1 MNGRTAAA
9 ALGAGCAVALA
20 LAGCVGPGS
29 ASGGPATSAGLVA
42 PASGAGPAAAR
53 RATASGGGTTAPGRG
68 TAGKNA
74 AAASDVITFPPGGAA
89 AVAAWYHGRGG
100 AEFTSLTRALDHA
113 TRASASGGL
122 AAFARSCAA
131 IRSAARGAQNAPP
144 MPLAAVA
151 RVYESALAI
160 YVTSAAKCEHASAA
174 GDSASLRDAIGAVQ
188 ANGTTL
194 NHAAAVLI
202 AALGG
207 K

>member
-1 MNGRTAAA
+1 MNGRTLAVT
-9 ALGAGCAVALA
+9 LGAGCALALA
-20 LAGCVGPGS
+20 LAGCSDPGS
-29 ASGGPATSAGLVA
+29 ASRGSATSAGLVA
-42 PASGAGPAAAR
+42 PASGAGPAAVRSA
-53 RATASGGGTTAPGRG
+53 TAPGGGAAPARG
-68 TAGKNA
+68 TAGRKA
-74 AAASDVITFPPGGAA
+74 TAASDVITFPPGGAA
-89 AVAAWYHGRGG
+89 SVIAWYRGRGG
-100 AEFTSLTRALDHA
+100 AEFTSLTAALDHA

-122 AAFARSCAA
+122 TAFAHSCTA
-131 IRSAARGAQNAPP
+131 IKSAARGAQNAPP
-144 MPLAAVA
+144 MPLASVA

-174 GDSASLRDAIGAVQ
+174 GDSASLRDAIGAVE